1 MNSYPNLDEKNVYV
15 FSAGESMNINSIEVS
30 SIIGLSTSFNI
41 NQQLD
46 HLLEV
51 INNLGKTVN
60 RNAFFMKNLSDKV
73 KDNEENSSNNV
84 LFGTYL
90 TNNNAILNNF
100 IQSKGMEELKTPTL
114 MNVLNRVTPSQEKLG
129 NAKSKFTRE
138 DIKSLIE
145 TNSSLTSK
153 FVKESFDTR
162 KAQEDLW
169 EKINYLESKIAS
181 LENLLTLPNELND
194 LRVELNTQEQ
204 KTKSQMDDLQGKLE
218 KISHSVDGQVK
229 LIDDMEKRI
238 KTEMKFLSQKVDE
251 SNKYVRSQTDLNK
264 GSTPVSSKTELF
276 AKYLEV
282 ESFRKFKDLNN
293 EIIDGLEKKINEIN
307 MESIQTFVES
317 RLNHFF
323 KESKAKTASKV
334 EEEEIV
340 HHGYPSSTQTNLLET
355 NQTNLMK
362 QNQVT
367 QERLTELEE
376 KLNEIERTLNKKIL
390 NVDSR
395 LKDIEDI
402 KKLNKIVTRMQME
415 LNLKVNKEVFES
427 EINEK
432 LSKNDFFDFVN
443 ENLITLD
450 QLKTIQHDLTTF
462 KEQTNQGLQNLEN
475 MIKGVKSNLSKSQEN
490 NESSFREHVG
500 KVSDI
505 QSIVGRLGDNLKD
518 LLERFNFLSQRFQD
532 TKAKVF
538 SLINTRLNSLAT
550 TKPLSCLS
558 CGAKDINYP
567 PINEYVQGEKDVLYP
582 KDLNVQPSDATVYMN
597 GTKYKPLINSKYRA
611 QEISSAKTNC
621 QSIPTQAANGEAKD
635 TTSNCGLMIDE
646 NVSTNYNSNTNN
658 YKVNSISKSR
668 IASNYISKS
677 GKESQYTTG
686 SQVFNTKHIVREHQE
701 KLHLPVDI
709 MIRNGSI
716 AKNRLRPFSSIP
728 QRPKNQGA

>member
-15 FSAGESMNINSIEVS
+15 FSAGESININTIEVS
-30 SIIGLSTSFNI
+30 SIIGVSSSFNI

-46 HLLEV
+46 QLLEV

-60 RNAFFMKNLSDKV
+60 RNACFMKNLSDKLR
-73 KDNEENSSNNV
+73 DAEENGSNNE
-84 LFGTYL
+84 LFGVYL
-90 TNNNAILNNF
+90 SNSNAILNNF
-100 IQSKGMEELKTPTL
+100 IQCKGMEELKTPTIINTL
-114 MNVLNRVTPSQEKLG
+114 SGVTHSHENTEKP
-129 NAKSKFTRE
+129 KPKYTKQ
-138 DIKSLIE
+138 DIRKLIE
-145 TNSSLTSK
+145 INTSLTDK

-162 KAQEDLW
+162 KAQDDLW

-181 LENLLTLPNELND
+181 LENLSTLPNELND
-194 LRVELNTQEQ
+194 LRLELNTQEQ
-204 KTKSQMDDLQGKLE
+204 RNKSQFDDLQSKLD
-218 KISHSVDGQVK
+218 KIGQTSEGHVK
-229 LIDDMEKRI
+229 LIDDLEKRL

-251 SNKYVRSQTDLNK
+251 STKYVRSQTDLNK

-282 ESFRKFKDLNN
+282 DAFRKFKDLNN
-293 EIIDGLEKKINEIN
+293 EIIDALEKKIGEVNIET
-307 MESIQTFVES
+307 IQTFVES

-323 KESKAKTASKV
+323 KESKAKTTNKIEK
-334 EEEEIV
+334 EEPIR
-340 HHGYPSSTQTNLLET
+340 HSYPSSTQTNLLET

-367 QERLTELEE
+367 QERLIELEE
-376 KLNEIERTLNKKIL
+376 KLNDIERTLNKKIL

-415 LNLKVNKEVFES
+415 LNLKVNKEVFEM

-443 ENLITLD
+443 EHLITLD
-450 QLKTIQHDLTTF
+450 QLKTVQHELASF
-462 KEQTNQGLQNLEN
+462 KEQTNQGLQNLE
-475 MIKGVKSNLSKSQEN
+475 GLVKNVRGNLSRNQES
-490 NESSFREHVG
+490 NEVSFREHVE

-505 QSIVGRLGDNLKD
+505 QSVVSGLGDNLKD
-518 LLERFNFLSQRFQD
+518 LLERFSFLSQRFQD
-532 TKAKVF
+532 TKEKVF

-567 PINEYVQGEKDVLYP
+567 PISEYVQGEKDVLYP
-582 KDLNVQPSDATVYMN
+582 KDLNVQVNNANVYMN
-597 GTKYKPLINSKYRA
+597 GSKYKPLLSSKYRA

-621 QSIPTQAANGEAKD
+621 QSIPSQVVNGETKE
-635 TTSNCGLMIDE
+635 TTSNCGNLAEE

-658 YKVNSISKSR
+658 YKVNSMSKSR
-668 IASNYISKS
+668 VASNYVAKS

-701 KLHLPVDI
+701 KLHRPVDI